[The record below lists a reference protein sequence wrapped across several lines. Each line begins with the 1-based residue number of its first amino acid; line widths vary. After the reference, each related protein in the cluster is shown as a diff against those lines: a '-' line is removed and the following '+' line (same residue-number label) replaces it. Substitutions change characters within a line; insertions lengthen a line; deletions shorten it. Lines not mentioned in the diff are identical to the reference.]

1 MSLHIALSILA
12 ILGGFIALVWGA
24 DRFVSGASATASNF
38 GVSPLI
44 IGLTIVGFG
53 TSAPEIFVSIVA
65 AWQGNPSLAIGN
77 AIGSNITNI
86 GLVLGCTAILT
97 PLVVKS
103 DILRREYPVMFVIM
117 LVALMLIVDGYLG
130 FWDGVILMI
139 GLVVMIYWIVNL
151 GLRKNKRDPLEKEY
165 AKEIPRLSNKLG
177 IFWLVMGLVIL
188 LISSR
193 FLVWGAVNIAH
204 ALGVSDLVIGLT
216 IVAIGTS
223 LPELAASLISAYK
236 KEHDIAIGNVLGSN
250 MFNLLVVFGLPGL
263 IAPSALDAEVLTR
276 DFPFMIGLSIT
287 LFAVAYGFRGDGRI
301 NRWEGGL
308 LLGCYIAYLGTL
320 YWQISH

>member
-12 ILGGFIALVWGA
+12 ILGGFAALVWGA
-24 DRFVSGASATASNF
+24 DRFVSGASATARNF

-44 IGLTIVGFG
+44 IGLTIVGIG
-53 TSAPEIFVSIVA
+53 TSAPEIFVSIIA
-65 AWQGNPSLAIGN
+65 AWQGTPSLAVGN
-77 AIGSNITNI
+77 AIGSNIANT
-86 GLVLGCTAILT
+86 GLVLGCTAIMT
-97 PLVVKS
+97 PLLVKS
-103 DILRREYPVMFVIM
+103 DILRREYPVMFVVM
-117 LVALMLIVDGYLG
+117 LLALMLIADGYLG
-130 FWDGVILMI
+130 FWDGVILML
-139 GLVVMIYWIVNL
+139 GLVIMIYWIVSL

-165 AKEIPRLSNKLG
+165 EKEIPHLSTRQGL
-177 IFWLVMGLVIL
+177 FWLAMGLLIL

-193 FLVWGAVNIAH
+193 LLIWGSVNIAQ
-204 ALGVSDLVIGLT
+204 ALGVSDLIIGLT

-236 KEHDIAIGNVLGSN
+236 KEPDIAIGNVLGSN
-250 MFNLLVVFGLPGL
+250 MFNLLVVFGIPGL
-263 IAPSALDAEVLTR
+263 LSPHELDAAVLSR

-301 NRWEGGL
+301 TRLEGAL
-308 LLGCYIAYLGTL
+308 LLGIYIAYLGTL

>member
-1 MSLHIALSILA
+1 MSLQIILSMVA

-38 GVSPLI
+38 GISPLI
-44 IGLTIVGFG
+44 IGLTIVGLG

-65 AWQGNPSLAIGN
+65 AWQGNPSLAVGN

-86 GLVLGCTAILT
+86 GLVLGCTAIMM

-103 DILRREYPVMFVIM
+103 DILRREYPVMFVVM
-117 LVALMLIVDGYLG
+117 LIALMLIVDGHLG
-130 FWDGVILMI
+130 FWDGVILMA
-139 GLVVMIYWIVNL
+139 GLVLMIYWIVSL

-165 AKEIPRLSNKLG
+165 AKGIPQLSTKMG
-177 IFWLVMGLVIL
+177 ILWLVVGLIIL

-193 FLVWGAVNIAH
+193 FLVWGAVNVAQ
-204 ALGVSDLVIGLT
+204 ALGVSDLIIGLT
-216 IVAIGTS
+216 VVAIGTS

-236 KEHDIAIGNVLGSN
+236 KEPDIAIGNVIGSN
-250 MFNLLVVFGLPGL
+250 MFNLLVVLGLPGL
-263 IAPSALDAEVLTR
+263 ISPHTLDPAVLSR
-276 DFPFMIGLSIT
+276 DFPFMIGLSVA

-301 NRWEGGL
+301 TRIDGAL
-308 LLGCYIAYLGTL
+308 LLTAYFAYLGTL
-320 YWQISH
+320 YWQISN

>member
-1 MSLHIALSILA
+1 MSLEIIYSIVA
-12 ILGGFIALVWGA
+12 IFGGFVALVWGA
-24 DRFVSGASATASNF
+24 DRFVNGASATASNF

-44 IGLTIVGFG
+44 IGLTIVGLG

-65 AWQGNPSLAIGN
+65 AWQGNPSLAVGN

-86 GLVLGCTAILT
+86 GLVLGCTAMMM
-97 PLVVKS
+97 PLMVKS

-117 LVALMLIVDGYLG
+117 LLALMLIVDGHLG
-130 FWDGVILMI
+130 FWDGVILMV
-139 GLVVMIYWIVNL
+139 GLVFMIYWIVNL
-151 GLRKNKRDPLEKEY
+151 GLRKDKRDPMEKEF
-165 AKEIPRLSNKLG
+165 AKEIPQLSTKQGL
-177 IFWLVMGLVIL
+177 FWLAIGLVIL

-193 FLVWGAVNIAH
+193 FLVWGAVNIAE
-204 ALGVSDLVIGLT
+204 ALGVSDLIIGLT

-236 KEHDIAIGNVLGSN
+236 KEPDIAIGNVIGSN

-263 IAPSALDAEVLTR
+263 ISPHTLDAAVLTR
-276 DFPFMIGLSIT
+276 DFPFMIGLSIA

-301 NRWEGGL
+301 TRIEGGL
-308 LLGCYIAYLGTL
+308 LLVTYFAYLGTL
-320 YWQISH
+320 YWQTSH

>member
-1 MSLHIALSILA
+1 MSLHIALSIFA
-12 ILGGFIALVWGA
+12 ILGGFVALVWGA
-24 DRFVSGASATASNF
+24 DRFVNGASATASNF
-38 GVSPLI
+38 GISPLI
-44 IGLTIVGFG
+44 IGLTIVGLG

-65 AWQGNPSLAIGN
+65 AWQGNPSLAVGN

-86 GLVLGCTAILT
+86 GLVLGCTAIMM

-103 DILRREYPVMFVIM
+103 EILRREYPVMFVIM
-117 LVALMLIVDGYLG
+117 LVALILLVDGHLG
-130 FWDGVILMI
+130 FWDGIILTSGVIL
-139 GLVVMIYWIVNL
+139 MIYWIVSL

-165 AKEIPRLSNKLG
+165 AKEIPKLSTQMG
-177 IFWLVMGLVIL
+177 IFWLAVGLIIL

-204 ALGVSDLVIGLT
+204 ELGVSDLVIGLT

-236 KEHDIAIGNVLGSN
+236 KAIGNVIGSN
-250 MFNLLVVFGLPGL
+250 MFNLLVVLGLPGI
-263 IAPSALDAEVLTR
+263 IAPHALDASVLTR
-276 DFPFMIGLSIT
+276 DFPFMIGLSIA

-301 NRWEGGL
+301 TRIEGIL
-308 LLGCYIAYLGTL
+308 LLIAYFAYLGTI
-320 YWQISH
+320 YWQIT